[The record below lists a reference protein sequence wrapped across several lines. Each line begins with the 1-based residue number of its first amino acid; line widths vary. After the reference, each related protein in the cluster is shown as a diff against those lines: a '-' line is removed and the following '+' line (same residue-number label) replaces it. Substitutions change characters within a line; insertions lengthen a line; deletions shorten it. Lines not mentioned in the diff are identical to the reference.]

1 MGKSD
6 YDRFSHSD
14 RSIKMMIIVSQ
25 VVFFELEGKIDKV
38 KSGFKKGYSAIDNK
52 FSLQSM
58 VQKYKLKKWAF
69 LLSFS

>member
-25 VVFFELEGKIDKV
+25 VVFFELEGKIDK
-38 KSGFKKGYSAIDNK
+38 
-52 FSLQSM
+52 
-58 VQKYKLKKWAF
+58 
-69 LLSFS
+69 